1 MKLLENAK
9 ALVSDSEIQEG
20 TVNFIDDSISAL
32 LGDPVAAGKVIFALS
47 KSPFFLRDKLFWMK
61 FEQFLSGI
69 DMEENERAEFCR
81 KLTED
86 GSMGDSPYRLLQAI
100 DHAETKEKINYL
112 VNASRSLS
120 AGFINLSTYFRI
132 CHVITN
138 TIDEDLQFLS
148 EHIQDSGDFKY
159 SDTIQGLQNVGLMRQ
174 SVIDAN
180 GNDRFVFTPF
190 ANMVDQYAISFDNV
204 NRYPMCGNAP
214 PVERHVG
221 TEITQLKWSDIM

>member
-1 MKLLENAK
+1 MKLLESAK

-20 TVNFIDDSISAL
+20 TVDFIADSISAL

-47 KSPFFLRDKLFWMK
+47 KSPFFLRDKLFCMK

-69 DMEENERAEFCR
+69 DMEKNERAEFCR

-86 GSMGDSPYRLLQAI
+86 GSKGDNPYRLLQAI

-132 CHVITN
+132 CHVISN
-138 TIDEDLQFLS
+138 TVDEDLQFLS

-214 PVERHVG
+214 PVKRHVG